1 MEACR
6 RLLAWVVYGA
16 WYGIPHARRG
26 SIAVVDYS
34 QLLLLQAAAVVAETE
49 IMDAPRVTV
58 ARARSMQVMIVFMV
72 WCSLTVASVASMRR
86 HDRQSHGRGENRQG
100 EEGSCEDLG
109 HLCHSQALSLQAC
122 AGRTVI
128 GLIDEKASIAARRKR
143 IMAELLTGNCRRC
156 KRHAPA
162 MWSRRSSARMPR
174 EAPRQGSRFSW
185 WSPAGSLNDGQT
197 ARFIRA
203 ALFPG

>member
-1 MEACR
+1 
-6 RLLAWVVYGA
+6 
-16 WYGIPHARRG
+16 
-26 SIAVVDYS
+26 
-34 QLLLLQAAAVVAETE
+34 
-49 IMDAPRVTV
+49 
-58 ARARSMQVMIVFMV
+58 MIVFMV

-143 IMAELLTGNCRRC
+143 IMQEACAGNVVAAIIGTDAERSAKARV
-156 KRHAPA
+156 KVF
-162 MWSRRSSARMPR
+162 MVVSRW
-174 EAPRQGSRFSW
+174 F
-185 WSPAGSLNDGQT
+185 T
-197 ARFIRA
+197 
-203 ALFPG
+203 